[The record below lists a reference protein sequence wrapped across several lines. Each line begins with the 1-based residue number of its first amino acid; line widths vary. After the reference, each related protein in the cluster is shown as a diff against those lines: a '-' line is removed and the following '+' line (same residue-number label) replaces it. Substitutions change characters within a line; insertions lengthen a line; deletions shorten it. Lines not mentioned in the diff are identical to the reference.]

1 MRLIGTSPRLRHQ
14 SPVCASS
21 SLSRLAFHHTAPPPS
36 ISRDTDHRRIDLR
49 CGGRW
54 NAGVKINHLSIRM
67 EPYSFIDGAK
77 QVRVTVVVDGRELHY
92 DHTVKENEFE
102 SFYDWLMDEAKRE
115 IKKIV
120 LADEKGKP

>member
-1 MRLIGTSPRLRHQ
+1 M
-14 SPVCASS
+14 
-21 SLSRLAFHHTAPPPS
+21 
-36 ISRDTDHRRIDLR
+36 
-49 CGGRW
+49 
-54 NAGVKINHLSIRM
+54 KINHLSIRM

>member
-1 MRLIGTSPRLRHQ
+1 
-14 SPVCASS
+14 
-21 SLSRLAFHHTAPPPS
+21 
-36 ISRDTDHRRIDLR
+36 
-49 CGGRW
+49 
-54 NAGVKINHLSIRM
+54 M